1 MNPNVIPMCR
11 VETPAARASD
21 PFTSHLAAAKVTGSG
36 VRADQQRRAA
46 AAVRQW
52 PGCTSME
59 LALKAHQDR
68 YAVARRLPECV
79 VAGVVEKGP
88 ARQCTIS
95 GRLALTWWPVS
106 SAGTAA

>member
-1 MNPNVIPMCR
+1 MNAQFDMFHSSQRAI
-11 VETPAARASD
+11 ETPAARRTD
-21 PFTSHLAAAKVTGSG
+21 PVTSHLAAAEVTGSG

-79 VAGVVEKGP
+79 VAGSVRKGP
-88 ARQCTIS
+88 TKRCPIS
-95 GRLALTWWPVS
+95 GRLALTWFP
-106 SAGTAA
+106 A